1 MKTEN
6 TYLEIVLKII
16 DKMNVTAVLISLLF
30 AIYCKNTSIISKS
43 ISVNFEPMEEF
54 FIALI
59 TCYLI
64 IGCFLRIGSKVKTE
78 YIFRK
83 NEASV
88 SRKNDL
94 ISNRMIDEFKGQID
108 KMPKETVNYL
118 RQFYQTRNASITIRY
133 LVSDPYLVDI
143 QWADSRTGYDDDG
156 RFVKMILKDNIYHL
170 LKQSVE
176 QDGKLGHFEDIGIE

>member
-64 IGCFLRIGSKVKTE
+64 IGF
-78 YIFRK
+78 
-83 NEASV
+83 
-88 SRKNDL
+88 
-94 ISNRMIDEFKGQID
+94 
-108 KMPKETVNYL
+108 
-118 RQFYQTRNASITIRY
+118 FYG
-133 LVSDPYLVDI
+133 LV
-143 QWADSRTGYDDDG
+143 QR
-156 RFVKMILKDNIYHL
+156 LKLNIYFAKM
-170 LKQSVE
+170 KQV
-176 QDGKLGHFEDIGIE
+176 